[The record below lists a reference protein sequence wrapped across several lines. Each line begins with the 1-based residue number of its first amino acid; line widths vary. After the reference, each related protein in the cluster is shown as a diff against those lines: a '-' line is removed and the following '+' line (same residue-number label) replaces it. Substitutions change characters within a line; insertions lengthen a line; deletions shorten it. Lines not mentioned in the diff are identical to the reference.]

1 MTTLEQYGLDRRLEA
16 LPSTHELNAR
26 LAAGGALTS
35 PEFSVLLSYTKI
47 ALYRWVLAS
56 DLPEDPYLADRL
68 VQYFPQALRER
79 YEAVMPQHRLARE
92 IIATVAVNRFVDSQG
107 ITAYHRLSTE
117 TGAGVADIMR
127 AQLASRS
134 IFNAGLDEVRIRRLV
149 GLSADVGT
157 ELRVVLLRMVER
169 ATRWLL
175 NHRHGSLDITATVA
189 EYGAEIAQLRPELLG
204 LLSGRTAA
212 SSQAA
217 EQRWLEAGLP
227 EELARNLATA
237 GHAHT
242 LLNVVDVAHRLDC
255 DLLRAAQVHYR
266 VAEALGIELLSSGVD
281 VLPRQVRWDAMARA
295 ALRDELL
302 TAHTDLTAAVLTHA
316 DAEADAATAVQAW
329 LDAHP
334 GVAPRVAMIRQVSD
348 GTPDVA
354 RMNVG
359 LSQLRAMLGG

>member
-16 LPSTHELNAR
+16 LPSMHELNAR

-227 EELARNLATA
+227 EELARNL
-237 GHAHT
+237 
-242 LLNVVDVAHRLDC
+242 
-255 DLLRAAQVHYR
+255 VH
-266 VAEALGIELLSSGVD
+266 GS
-281 VLPRQVRWDAMARA
+281 
-295 ALRDELL
+295 
-302 TAHTDLTAAVLTHA
+302 
-316 DAEADAATAVQAW
+316 
-329 LDAHP
+329 
-334 GVAPRVAMIRQVSD
+334 
-348 GTPDVA
+348 GTPTPCSTPWTWPIGWTATCCA
-354 RMNVG
+354 RRRSTIGWLKRWASNCSV
-359 LSQLRAMLGG
+359 LGSTCCHARCAGMRWRVPRCGTSCSPRTPT